1 MNNVVILSGNANIK
15 LAQDIGNKLKIN
27 LNLNNIPS
35 MFANTEFHSRIHD
48 NLRGKDIFIIN
59 SGCINKSKNLSIND
73 IIFETL
79 ILVDACRRSM
89 ASSVNII
96 MPNYPYARGDKKDEP
111 RAPIPA
117 KLVSN
122 LFTSVKIDR
131 LVSIDLHSTQIQGYI
146 DIPFDNLYSLNLV
159 IDVLNEHLFKN
170 LTLEEKQNKFIVV
183 SPDAGA
189 TKRTL
194 SFSSR
199 MKLNTI
205 IMHKQR
211 NYIKKSTIDK
221 TIMISDEVI
230 DNKTAIICDDIAD
243 TCGTLIRACESLVN
257 KGIKDIICVV
267 THGIFSNDAIKKINE
282 CDYIKE
288 FYVSDSIPQDENIKL
303 CSKLKVYT
311 LSDLLADCIRRI
323 IMKESISELF
333 AY

>member
-230 DNKTAIICDDIAD
+230 DNKTAIICDDIVD